1 MTNEINSPI
10 GQIFIGAG
18 TVFKGSIHAPTK
30 AVIHGAVEGNLVA
43 HDVVIGTHGV
53 ISGSVEADSIE
64 VHGVVTKNVT
74 SHKSIHAYRTAVIKG
89 DLRYSEI
96 QIERGAKI
104 EGEIHQTSIK
114 VG

>member
-1 MTNEINSPI
+1 MTNELNSPI

-18 TVFKGSIHAPTK
+18 TVFKGSIYAPNE

-43 HDVVIGTHGV
+43 LHVVIGTHGV

-64 VHGVVTKNVT
+64 VHGVVAKNVISRKT
-74 SHKSIHAYRTAVIKG
+74 ISAYKTAVIKG
-89 DLRYSEI
+89 DLRYAEI

-104 EGEIHQTSIK
+104 EGALHQTS
-114 VG
+114 